1 MDYVRR
7 TRRVKIS
14 SNEEKIIKKNYK
26 GDVEFG
32 LKKMKYY
39 DGGDYISCLP
49 YFIENYESIKGNS
62 EADKKEKL
70 KIWLEATIKLPLN

>member
-1 MDYVRR
+1 
-7 TRRVKIS
+7 
-14 SNEEKIIKKNYK
+14 
-26 GDVEFG
+26 
-32 LKKMKYY
+32 MKYY